1 MVILAGDHI
10 YKMDYELMLQPA
22 RRLRRRRHRRLP
34 RGAAHGGDRLRRDAR
49 RRARTPSPP
58 SSRSPPTR
66 PASPASPTW
75 RWPRW
80 ASTSSAPS
88 SSMDLLRR
96 DAETPG
102 SSRDFGKDLIP
113 YIVKHGKAVAHRF
126 GASCVRSTT
135 EAVAYWRDVGTVD
148 AYWEA
153 NIDLTDIIP
162 ELDLYDTGL
171 ADLDLRRDH
180 AAGEV
185 RARRGRPARQ
195 RRSRASSPATASSP
209 APASAARC
217 SSPACGCTPTRRS
230 TRR

>member
-10 YKMDYELMLQPA
+10 YKMDYELMLAAA
-22 RRLRRRRHRRLP
+22 RRPGRRRHRRLP
-34 RGAAHGGDRLRRDAR
+34 RGAAHGG
-49 RRARTPSPP
+49 RRASASCTSTRRTRSPP

-75 RWPRW
+75 RSPPW

-88 SSMDLLRR
+88 FLADLLRR

-126 GASCVRSTT
+126 GASCVRST
-135 EAVAYWRDVGTVD
+135 EESVAYWRDVGTVD

-162 ELDLYDTGL
+162 ELDLYDTTWPIWTYAEIKPPAKFVHDVDGRRGSAVSSLVAGDCIISGASHPPL
-171 ADLDLRRDH
+171 ADLHRRAGALLR
-180 AAGEV
+180 
-185 RARRGRPARQ
+185 
-195 RRSRASSPATASSP
+195 
-209 APASAARC
+209 
-217 SSPACGCTPTRRS
+217 RRS